1 MELQDFMMSNQICLK
16 ISGHFVLV
24 SEKVTMSTAAEAFNL
39 DVDIARCPSPTPVLL
54 CRSCT
59 DLQRTC
65 STTLP
70 QPCSSTVFVV
80 QY

>member
-39 DVDIARCPSPTPVLL
+39 DFDIARCPSPTPI
-54 CRSCT
+54 
-59 DLQRTC
+59 
-65 STTLP
+65 
-70 QPCSSTVFVV
+70 
-80 QY
+80 